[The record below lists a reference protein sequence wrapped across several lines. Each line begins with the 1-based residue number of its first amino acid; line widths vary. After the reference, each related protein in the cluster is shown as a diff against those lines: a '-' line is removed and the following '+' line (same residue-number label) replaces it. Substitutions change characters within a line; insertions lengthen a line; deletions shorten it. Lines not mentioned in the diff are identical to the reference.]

1 MPHVR
6 IKPTNSYRC
15 KDASCTH
22 LSLKAP
28 FLHVLSSLLASSP
41 FFPKAKVEN
50 NKSRLPSFLH
60 ISDYE
65 ESQIDL
71 ILERA
76 TEVKGFLR
84 AGDRSFRPF
93 KGRTL
98 CMIFTKPSL
107 RTRVSFETGF
117 HLLGGH
123 AIYLGPDDIGLGGR
137 EETRDIARVL
147 SRYNDII
154 MARTFAHQEV
164 LDLAEYGTVPVVN
177 GLTDFNHPCQIMA
190 DALTIK
196 EAFGSVKGKK
206 IVYVGDGNNIVHSWL
221 ELAAVYPIH
230 FICCCPAG
238 YEPDKDLLL
247 RAQSAGFSSVEVR
260 NDPLNAV
267 RGADVIYGD
276 VWASMNA
283 GQKEEGES
291 RYKAFEGFQINSKL
305 MAAAGP
311 QCRFMHCLPA
321 ERGLEC
327 TDEVM
332 EASYSLVFEE
342 AENRMHA
349 QNAIMLELL
358 GH

>member
-1 MPHVR
+1 MP
-6 IKPTNSYRC
+6 KGDEPP
-15 KDASCTH
+15 
-22 LSLKAP
+22 AP
-28 FLHVLSSLLASSP
+28 SFIAIDDYDE
-41 FFPKAKVEN
+41 AKVEQ
-50 NKSRLPSFLH
+50 LL
-60 ISDYE
+60 D
-65 ESQIDL
+65 
-71 ILERA
+71 RA
-76 TEVKGFLR
+76 AEIKAKLSS
-84 AGDRSFRPF
+84 GDRSFRPF
-93 KGRTL
+93 AGKTL

-147 SRYNDII
+147 SRFNDII
-154 MARTFAHQEV
+154 MARTFAHQDV
-164 LDLAEYGTVPVVN
+164 LDLAEYGSVPVVN

-196 EAFGSVKGKK
+196 EVFGEVRGRKV
-206 IVYVGDGNNIVHSWL
+206 VYVGDEQH
-221 ELAAVYPIH
+221 
-230 FICCCPAG
+230 
-238 YEPDKDLLL
+238 
-247 RAQSAGFSSVEVR
+247 RAQLARVRGGVPDSLRVLLPGGVRAGRRAGGALAGHGGVHHR
-260 NDPLNAV
+260 GDP
-267 RGADVIYGD
+267 RSEGIGEGADVIYGD

-291 RYKAFEGFQINSKL
+291 RYAAFEGFQINSEL

-311 QCRFMHCLPA
+311 QCKFMHCLPA

-332 EASYSLVFEE
+332 EADYSLVFQE

-349 QNAIMLELL
+349 QNAGGGGFDLL
-358 GH
+358 GC

>member
-1 MPHVR
+1 MR
-6 IKPTNSYRC
+6 ESLSKP
-15 KDASCTH
+15 
-22 LSLKAP
+22 
-28 FLHVLSSLLASSP
+28 
-41 FFPKAKVEN
+41 
-50 NKSRLPSFLH
+50 PSFLH
-60 ISDYE
+60 IDDNDE
-65 ESQIDL
+65 ARIDAL
-71 ILERA
+71 LERA
-76 TEVKGFLR
+76 SEIKHIISSNDL
-84 AGDRSFRPF
+84 AYQPF

-123 AIYLGPDDIGLGGR
+123 AIYLGPEDIGLGGR
-137 EETRDIARVL
+137 EDTKDIARVL

-154 MARTFAHQEV
+154 MARTFAHQDV
-164 LDLAEYGTVPVVN
+164 LDLAEYGSVPVVN

-196 EAFGSVKGKK
+196 EALGSVKGKK

-230 FICCCPAG
+230 FVCCCPEG
-238 YEPDKDLLL
+238 YEPDPKLLE
-247 RAQSAGFSSVEVR
+247 RAQAGGISTVEVR
-260 NDPLNAV
+260 CDPADAV

-283 GQKEEGES
+283 GQKEEGQS
-291 RYKAFEGFQINSKL
+291 RYKAFDGFQINGKL

-311 QCRFMHCLPA
+311 QCKFMHCLPA

-332 EASYSLVFEE
+332 EAPYSLVFQE

-349 QNAIMLELL
+349 QNAIMLDLL
-358 GH
+358 GC